1 MLEYRTLDPLRVRIE
16 THLRHSDHDDDV
28 DAAVLAAVGHTAT
41 DAVLDVGCGTGA
53 FLRRLATSGGP
64 LSAIPSANPRATVKA
79 AGVDT
84 SPAAVAALDGL
95 PGVEVRLG
103 DAAALPWPDGTFD
116 VVTARHMLYHVG
128 EPVEAIREARRVLRP
143 GGRFAAVVN
152 IRDAYPRIH
161 GLIRDAVAA
170 HGFDP
175 GVYTVPVHGDNL
187 PGLVAAVFGETRVE
201 RHDNA
206 LVFHEP
212 APLVAYAVSM
222 LTGFGVSDDDPAR
235 PAVVARIAAEAAR
248 WFDGGGTV
256 RDPKGYVIVTG
267 W

>member
-16 THLRHSDHDDDV
+16 THLRHSERDDDV
-28 DAAVLAAVGHTAT
+28 DAAVLTAVGHTAA

-53 FLRRLATSGGP
+53 FLRRLATPG
-64 LSAIPSANPRATVKA
+64 ANLGAPPGATAKA
-79 AGVDT
+79 TGVDT
-84 SPAAVAALDGL
+84 SPAAVAALDGT

-152 IRDAYPRIH
+152 IRDAYPAIH

-175 GVYTVPVHGDNL
+175 GVYTVAVHGDNL

-222 LTGFGVSDDDPAR
+222 LTGFGVRDDDPAR
-235 PAVVARIAAEAAR
+235 PAVVAWIAAEAAR
-248 WFDGGGTV
+248 WFDDGGTV